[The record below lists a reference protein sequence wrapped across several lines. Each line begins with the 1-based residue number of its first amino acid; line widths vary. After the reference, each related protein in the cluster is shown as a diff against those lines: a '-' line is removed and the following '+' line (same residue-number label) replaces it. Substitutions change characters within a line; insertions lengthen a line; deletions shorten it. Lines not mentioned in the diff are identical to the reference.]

1 MEKLSEYIEELA
13 CVDKFQENESDINEL
28 IEEQSGVQKT
38 IWNHWVKD

>member
-28 IEEQSGVQKT
+28 IEEQSGGQKT
-38 IWNHWVKD
+38 IWNPWVKD